1 MGMMAV
7 GLLGLYIS
15 NTHVIRM
22 TPSWWRALST
32 CPQLLLSL
40 FLHVPQAG
48 WVIPQNCSWEE
59 ITVGW
64 METSLW
70 A

>member
-1 MGMMAV
+1 
-7 GLLGLYIS
+7 
-15 NTHVIRM
+15 M
-22 TPSWWRALST
+22 TPSRWRALGM

-40 FLHVPQAG
+40 FLRVPQAG
-48 WVIPQNCSWEE
+48 WVIPQNYSWEE
-59 ITVGW
+59 IRVGW

>member
-1 MGMMAV
+1 
-7 GLLGLYIS
+7 
-15 NTHVIRM
+15 M
-22 TPSWWRALST
+22 TPSWWRALSM

-40 FLHVPQAG
+40 FLRVPQEG
-48 WVIPQNCSWEE
+48 WVIPQNYSWEE
-59 ITVGW
+59 IRVGW